1 MRRHLVTVALVLGVI
16 ETARQALSLA
26 TIVWFSAKAAL
37 GIAEPFITA
46 EPFAWRH
53 FVGVFW
59 SLVALTW
66 TALVSYAA
74 VHVCRRIATES
85 ATAPR

>member
-1 MRRHLVTVALVLGVI
+1 MQRYLLPIAIVLAVLA
-16 ETARQALSLA
+16 TARQVLSLSTVVLFMA
-26 TIVWFSAKAAL
+26 RDM
-37 GIAEPFITA
+37 A

-53 FVGVFW
+53 VVGVFW
-59 SLVALTW
+59 SLVALAW